1 MEWKCDDR
9 TRFISSNRNS
19 RKKFSMSQNIRE
31 QFVSQFQ
38 VAMEQEVDVDY
49 DAKTLYLRQKLIT
62 EEKEELDK
70 EISDAIAEL
79 EYGGE
84 VSKETKENILK
95 ELCDLLYVA
104 SGFAVTFG
112 LPIQPAFVRVHGS
125 NMSKLVDGQPVKD
138 KWGKVM
144 KGDNYA
150 PPTLGDLV

>member
-1 MEWKCDDR
+1 
-9 TRFISSNRNS
+9 
-19 RKKFSMSQNIRE
+19 MSQNIRE

-38 VAMEQEVDVDY
+38 VAMEQEVGADY

-70 EISDAIAEL
+70 EISYAITEL

-95 ELCDLLYVA
+95 ELCDLLYVV

-112 LPIQPAFVRVHGS
+112 LPVQPAFVRVHGS

-150 PPTLGDLV
+150 PPNLGDLVWDTFGI